1 MFRFRFQSL
10 LQIATAQRD
19 ERQAALA
26 EAIGRWK
33 RIDEQR
39 QQIAQ
44 QRRAA
49 SAERC
54 GLRVG
59 VLRLNSLLVHERFEQ
74 HLESE
79 DRQLAAVAEPLQ
91 AEVDRCRETLQQ
103 ANSEVRKLELLREQ
117 DHRAWSLGLAKTE
130 QRLLDERATRAV
142 AALVKP

>member
-19 ERQAALA
+19 RCQSALA
-26 EAIGRWK
+26 EAIGQWE

-39 QQIAQ
+39 QQIAE

-49 SAERC
+49 SVQRR

-74 HLESE
+74 HLNDE
-79 DRQLAAVAEPLQ
+79 DRHLAAVAEPLQ

-103 ANSEVRKLELLREQ
+103 ANSEVRKLELLRER
-117 DHRAWSLGLAKTE
+117 DHRIWSLDQAKAE
-130 QRLLDERATRAV
+130 QQLLDERAARAV
-142 AALVKP
+142 AWLVKP